1 MGGVCRF
8 VVPGPPKGKAVA
20 RVTTRGTFIPAA
32 TRKEMDAARLI
43 ARMAMGNRPPFT
55 GPVDLKLCAYFA
67 VPQSWSRVKRVA
79 ALAGTIRP
87 TPKPDLSNVIKGIE
101 DAIVTKRAR
110 PGKPNFA
117 PLDAVIRDDS
127 QIVKI
132 TAWKMYAEDPRV
144 VAVVEEIDL

>member
-1 MGGVCRF
+1 
-8 VVPGPPKGKAVA
+8 
-20 RVTTRGTFIPAA
+20 
-32 TRKEMDAARLI
+32 MDAARLI
-43 ARMAMGNRPPFT
+43 ARMAMGNRMPFT

-67 VPQSWSRVKRVA
+67 VPESWSRVKRAA

-132 TAWKMYAEDPRV
+132 TAWKFYSADPRV
-144 VAVVEEIDL
+144 VAVIEEIDT